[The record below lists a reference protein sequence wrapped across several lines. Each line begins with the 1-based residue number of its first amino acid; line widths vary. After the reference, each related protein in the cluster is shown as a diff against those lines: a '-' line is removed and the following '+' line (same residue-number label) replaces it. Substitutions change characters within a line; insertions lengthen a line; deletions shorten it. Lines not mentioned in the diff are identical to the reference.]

1 MHFLVPFHYA
11 ILGMQFMEVSTPHT
25 TYSDALYIYAWRWI
39 PQWRVVLGSNFHH
52 LNMI

>member
-25 TYSDALYIYAWRWI
+25 TYDDALYTSMHD
-39 PQWRVVLGSNFHH
+39 VGFHH
-52 LNMI
+52 DV